1 MRGLAG
7 NPSAAVLSG
16 CAYFVALYG
25 CRVNFTGAELAAVAD
40 RRLFPGAEHL
50 HLLLTDP
57 GARHTSRLSLDGAVN
72 DSATGWIVSLFLIQD
87 IAAATY
93 LHWRE
98 VPTTIHHGVCEWGMR
113 VVSQVFD
120 KGSM

>member
-1 MRGLAG
+1 MRLRPLIALLLLVRLRLVVSIAKVRGLAG

-72 DSATGWIVSLFLIQD
+72 DSATG
-87 IAAATY
+87 
-93 LHWRE
+93 
-98 VPTTIHHGVCEWGMR
+98 
-113 VVSQVFD
+113 
-120 KGSM
+120 